1 MSSNDRA
8 QDAPPG
14 ARTVTEADV
23 EAVTELFARAFYE
36 DPVWS
41 WAFAD
46 PQTRVAHLR
55 RLWSLFMHSALP
67 YGSVFVT
74 EDGAAASLWIP
85 PGMPE
90 LIDEDEARLEPLV
103 RELAG
108 SRADDV
114 LTLLDRFGAHDEV
127 GLMKTNRHGF
137 ERDAD
142 GYTHLRDV
150 RVHAVAA
157 RRRAVRTRSAGSR
170 QLRIRRGPH
179 PPGRRGRTGPQDA
192 PAGNGDQIG

>member
-114 LTLLDRFGAHDEV
+114 LTLLDRFGAH
-127 GLMKTNRHGF
+127 HPQH
-137 ERDAD
+137 RDHYYLRLPA
-142 GYTHLRDV
+142 TH
-150 RVHAVAA
+150 
-157 RRRAVRTRSAGSR
+157 
-170 QLRIRRGPH
+170 P
-179 PPGRRGRTGPQDA
+179 
-192 PAGNGDQIG
+192 